1 MNQKIKPYI
10 MLARPANIALVT
22 TVILITSAFFSPYPP
37 VWKVLLSV
45 LCVACITAAGNTLND
60 LFDIEIDRINK
71 PKRPLPS
78 GTILPENAKRYM
90 YVLFVLGNVFAL
102 ILGFWNL
109 VISLIIVTLSLYWYA
124 RRLRNVPLAGNVMV
138 AFLSSLTFVF
148 AALAFKDIS
157 MAYIPALYC
166 FMISLIREIVKDLED
181 LRGDGIN
188 NSNTL
193 PVAVGETS
201 ARVIAAIMILFFLP
215 IIPLPYLAGL
225 YNQWFFFIAVFAVG
239 VPMVIIMVKL
249 FQVRHEVN
257 YYQFASI
264 MKIIM
269 FIGLLG
275 LFIGRL

>member
-1 MNQKIKPYI
+1 
-10 MLARPANIALVT
+10 
-22 TVILITSAFFSPYPP
+22 
-37 VWKVLLSV
+37 
-45 LCVACITAAGNTLND
+45 
-60 LFDIEIDRINK
+60 
-71 PKRPLPS
+71 
-78 GTILPENAKRYM
+78 
-90 YVLFVLGNVFAL
+90 
-102 ILGFWNL
+102 
-109 VISLIIVTLSLYWYA
+109 
-124 RRLRNVPLAGNVMV
+124 
-138 AFLSSLTFVF
+138 
-148 AALAFKDIS
+148 
-157 MAYIPALYC
+157 
-166 FMISLIREIVKDLED
+166 
-181 LRGDGIN
+181 
-188 NSNTL
+188 
-193 PVAVGETS
+193 VAVGETS